1 MSTIK
6 YASGYEKLKK
16 KKLIESQKGSMDK
29 RLDLFLELN
38 ILKEILQIKDYTP
51 IDILNYIKR
60 LDSFSNTCIAY
71 RILLTIPL
79 RLTMSQERLSGLTI
93 LSIEKEM
100 LEELEYKNL
109 ISQFVSQKVRKINF
123 K

>member
-1 MSTIK
+1 MHLDMK
-6 YASGYEKLKK
+6 NLKKEK

-60 LDSFSNTCIAY
+60 LDSFLNTCIAY
-71 RILLTIPL
+71 RILVIIPVTVVL
-79 RLTMSQERLSGLTI
+79 H
-93 LSIEKEM
+93 KEVFQ
-100 LEELEYKNL
+100 N
-109 ISQFVSQKVRKINF
+109 
-123 K
+123 